1 MHYDV
6 EILSTKYYI
15 KIKEVKKMS
24 NKRVVLLFSCILTF
38 IVLIALPLLAIAEEK
53 GIIESVDWTQ
63 LVVSAIFVLA
73 SIISAVLGRV
83 WMNYVK
89 PWLEQRGLVD
99 ACKIV
104 VDAVEALIGRY
115 AGEDK
120 WELALE
126 KLKDRGFNIDS
137 DIVLDA
143 LRAAWKQ
150 LDLEQISSGEKKL
163 TAEAKKKDAEEREKY
178 KARKMLTS
186 DHPPD
191 NSLGC

>member
-6 EILSTKYYI
+6 EIFSTKYYI

-178 KARKMLTS
+178 KARKTLTS
-186 DHPPD
+186 EHPPD
-191 NSLGC
+191 NSFGC